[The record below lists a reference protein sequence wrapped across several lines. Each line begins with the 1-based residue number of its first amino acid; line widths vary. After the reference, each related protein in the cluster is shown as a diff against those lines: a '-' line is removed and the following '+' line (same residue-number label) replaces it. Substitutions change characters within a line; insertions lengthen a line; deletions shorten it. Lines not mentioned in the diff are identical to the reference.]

1 MRIVG
6 RRSLFAVPLAA
17 ALVLLPGASGLAA
30 DPTIEATGGVYGY
43 YWSPSSAQ
51 VVPGGSV
58 SFKSPSGSIPHGVTW
73 SSGPET
79 PKCSNVPIN
88 EGKTGW
94 SGSCS
99 FAQAGSYGFYC
110 TVHPAEMKGT
120 VTASSTGSP
129 NPYPPPP
136 YPDPGGPPIQ
146 GPASA
151 ALKLAR
157 SQQGKAVRGSVRLSP
172 AAVGG
177 RLEVELMMARSLLP
191 GPQGAGTVIVGRLV
205 RGALQAE
212 RVTFAVLLRRVARR
226 LLEERGRLSL
236 KVRVTIAPPGGK
248 DLVINRSVVVH
259 D

>member
-6 RRSLFAVPLAA
+6 RRSLFAVPLTA
-17 ALVLLPGASGLAA
+17 ALMLLPGAAGLAA
-30 DPTIEATGGVYGY
+30 DPTIEATGGVYGFT
-43 YWSPSSAQ
+43 WSPSSAQ
-51 VVPGGSV
+51 IAPGGSV
-58 SFKSPSGSIPHGVTW
+58 GFKSPSGSIPHGVTW

-79 PKCSNVPIN
+79 PKCSNVPT
-88 EGKTGW
+88 EGKTTW

-120 VTASSTGSP
+120 ITASSTGSP

-136 YPDPGGPPIQ
+136 YPDPSGPPIQ

-177 RLEVELMMARSLLP
+177 RLQVELLMPRSLLP
-191 GPQGAGTVIVGRLV
+191 GSQGAGTVIVGRLV
-205 RGALQAE
+205 RGALQA
-212 RVTFAVLLRRVARR
+212 RVTFAVSLRRVARR

-236 KVRVTIAPPGGK
+236 KVKVTIAPPGGR

>member
-1 MRIVG
+1 MRVIG

-17 ALVLLPGASGLAA
+17 ALMLLPGTAGLAA
-30 DPTIEATGGVYGY
+30 DPTIEATEGLYGFT
-43 YWSPSSAQ
+43 WSPSSAQ
-51 VVPGGSV
+51 IAPGGSV
-58 SFKSPSGSIPHGVTW
+58 GFKSPSGSFPHGVTW

-88 EGKTGW
+88 EGKTAW

-99 FAQAGSYGFYC
+99 FAQAGTYGFYC

-120 VTASSTGSP
+120 ITASSPGTP

-136 YPDPGGPPIQ
+136 TDPGGSPIQ
-146 GPASA
+146 GPATA

-157 SQQGKAVRGSVRLSP
+157 SQQGKIVRGSVSLSP

-177 RLEVELMMARSLLP
+177 KLEVELLMPRSLLP
-191 GPQGAGTVIVGRLV
+191 ESEGVGPIGVGRLV

-212 RVTFAVLLRRVARR
+212 RVSFAVLLRRVARR
-226 LLEERGRLSL
+226 LLDEHGRLSL
-236 KVRVTIAPPGGK
+236 KVRVTIAPPGGRE
-248 DLVINRSVVVH
+248 LVINRSVVVH

>member
-17 ALVLLPGASGLAA
+17 ALMLLPGAAGLAA
-30 DPTIEATGGVYGY
+30 DPTIEATGGVYGFA
-43 YWSPSSAQ
+43 WSPSSAQ
-51 VVPGGSV
+51 IAPGGSV
-58 SFKSPSGSIPHGVTW
+58 GFNSPSGSIPHGVTW

-79 PKCSNVPIN
+79 PKCSNVPT
-88 EGKTGW
+88 EGKTSW

-120 VTASSTGSP
+120 VTAGSP
-129 NPYPPPP
+129 GDPSPYPPPP
-136 YPDPGGPPIQ
+136 ADPGGSPIQ
-146 GPASA
+146 GPATA
-151 ALKLAR
+151 ALRLAR
-157 SQQGKAVRGSVRLSP
+157 SQQGKIVRGSVRLSP

-177 RLEVELMMARSLLP
+177 KLEVELLMPRSLLP
-191 GPQGAGTVIVGRLV
+191 ESEGVGPLRVGRLV

-212 RVTFAVLLRRVARR
+212 RVPFGVTLRRVARR

-236 KVRVTIAPPGGK
+236 KVRVTIAPPGGR